1 MLWFLIFFLVV
12 AGAVAVAIG
21 KARGAGVAVQA
32 EYERIKRTEPD
43 SALAQYGPN
52 EFEMAWKRAIDAR
65 KRASNIA
72 ALKVLPLMAAILFAG
87 FAIPI
92 FLFDDDN
99 VGGLA
104 LSILIAGGVA
114 LWYMKTKVLDPLP
127 SILDFMKREAG

>member
-12 AGAVAVAIG
+12 VGAVAVAIG

-87 FAIPI
+87 FAIP
-92 FLFDDDN
+92 LLVLNDDGTLL
-99 VGGLA
+99 VLG
-104 LSILIAGGVA
+104 SLIAGGVA

>member
-12 AGAVAVAIG
+12 VGAVAVAIG

-87 FAIPI
+87 FAIP
-92 FLFDDDN
+92 LLVLNDD
-99 VGGLA
+99 GTLLMLG
-104 LSILIAGGVA
+104 SLIAGGVA

>member
-12 AGAVAVAIG
+12 VGAVAVAIG

-52 EFEMAWKRAIDAR
+52 EFEMAWKRAFDAR

-72 ALKVLPLMAAILFAG
+72 ALKVLPLMAAIMFAG
-87 FAIPI
+87 FAIP
-92 FLFDDDN
+92 LLVLNDDGTLL
-99 VGGLA
+99 VLG
-104 LSILIAGGVA
+104 SLIAGGVA

>member
-12 AGAVAVAIG
+12 VGAVAVAIG

-52 EFEMAWKRAIDAR
+52 EFEMAWKRAFDAR

-87 FAIPI
+87 FAIP
-92 FLFDDDN
+92 LLVLNDDGTLL
-99 VGGLA
+99 VLG
-104 LSILIAGGVA
+104 SLIAGGVA

>member
-12 AGAVAVAIG
+12 ASAVAVAIG

-87 FAIPI
+87 FAIP
-92 FLFDDDN
+92 LLVLNDDGTLL
-99 VGGLA
+99 VLGT
-104 LSILIAGGVA
+104 LIAGGVA

>member
-12 AGAVAVAIG
+12 ASAVAVAIG

-65 KRASNIA
+65 KRASNVA
-72 ALKVLPLMAAILFAG
+72 ALKVLPLIAAILFAG
-87 FAIPI
+87 FAIP
-92 FLFDDDN
+92 LLVLNDDGTLL
-99 VGGLA
+99 VLG
-104 LSILIAGGVA
+104 SLIAGGVA

>member
-12 AGAVAVAIG
+12 VGAVAVAIG

-32 EYERIKRTEPD
+32 EYERIKRTEPN

-72 ALKVLPLMAAILFAG
+72 ALKVLPLMAAIMFAG
-87 FAIPI
+87 FAIP
-92 FLFDDDN
+92 LLVLNDDGTLL
-99 VGGLA
+99 VLG
-104 LSILIAGGVA
+104 SLIAGGVA

>member
-12 AGAVAVAIG
+12 ASAVAVAIG

-87 FAIPI
+87 FAIP
-92 FLFDDDN
+92 LLVLNDDGTLL
-99 VGGLA
+99 VLG
-104 LSILIAGGVA
+104 SLIAGGVA

>member
-12 AGAVAVAIG
+12 VGAVAVAIG

-32 EYERIKRTEPD
+32 EYERIKRTEPN

-87 FAIPI
+87 FAIP
-92 FLFDDDN
+92 LLVLNDDGTLL
-99 VGGLA
+99 VLG
-104 LSILIAGGVA
+104 SLIAGGVA

>member
-12 AGAVAVAIG
+12 VGAVAVAIG

-87 FAIPI
+87 FAIP
-92 FLFDDDN
+92 LLVLNDDGTLL
-99 VGGLA
+99 VLG
-104 LSILIAGGVA
+104 SLIAGGVA
-114 LWYMKTKVLDPLP
+114 LWDMKTKVLDPLP

>member
-87 FAIPI
+87 FAIP
-92 FLFDDDN
+92 LLVLNDDGTLL
-99 VGGLA
+99 VLG
-104 LSILIAGGVA
+104 SLIAGGVA

>member
-72 ALKVLPLMAAILFAG
+72 ALKVLPLMAAIMFAG
-87 FAIPI
+87 FAIP
-92 FLFDDDN
+92 LLVLNDDGTLL
-99 VGGLA
+99 VLG
-104 LSILIAGGVA
+104 SLIAGGVA

>member
-12 AGAVAVAIG
+12 VGAGAVAIG

-87 FAIPI
+87 FAIP
-92 FLFDDDN
+92 LLVLNDDGTLL
-99 VGGLA
+99 VLG
-104 LSILIAGGVA
+104 SLIAGGVA

>member
-32 EYERIKRTEPD
+32 EYERIKRTEPG

-87 FAIPI
+87 FAIP
-92 FLFDDDN
+92 LLVLNDDGTLL
-99 VGGLA
+99 VLG
-104 LSILIAGGVA
+104 SLIAGGVA

-127 SILDFMKREAG
+127 SILDFMKRDAG

>member
-87 FAIPI
+87 FAIP
-92 FLFDDDN
+92 LLVLNDDGTLL
-99 VGGLA
+99 VLG
-104 LSILIAGGVA
+104 SLIAGGVA

-127 SILDFMKREAG
+127 SILDFMKRDAG

>member
-87 FAIPI
+87 FAIP
-92 FLFDDDN
+92 LLVLNDDGTLL
-99 VGGLA
+99 VLGT
-104 LSILIAGGVA
+104 LIAGGVA

>member
-65 KRASNIA
+65 KRASNVA
-72 ALKVLPLMAAILFAG
+72 ALKVLPIIAAIMIAG

-92 FLFDDDN
+92 MLLGDDGTTLV
-99 VGGLA
+99 VGML
-104 LSILIAGGVA
+104 LAGGIA
-114 LWYMKTKVLDPLP
+114 LWYMKTRVLDPLP
-127 SILDFMKREAG
+127 SILDFMKRETA

>member
-12 AGAVAVAIG
+12 AAAVAVAIG
-21 KARGAGVAVQA
+21 KARSAGVAVQA

-65 KRASNIA
+65 KRASNVA

-87 FAIPI
+87 FAIP
-92 FLFDDDN
+92 LLVLNDDGTLM
-99 VGGLA
+99 VLG
-104 LSILIAGGVA
+104 SLIGGGVA

-127 SILDFMKREAG
+127 SILDFMKRETG

>member
-65 KRASNIA
+65 KRASNVA
-72 ALKVLPLMAAILFAG
+72 ALKVLPLIAAILFAG
-87 FAIPI
+87 FAIP
-92 FLFDDDN
+92 LLVLNDDGTLL
-99 VGGLA
+99 VLG
-104 LSILIAGGVA
+104 SLIAGGVA

>member
-52 EFEMAWKRAIDAR
+52 EFDMAWRRAIDAR

-87 FAIPI
+87 FAIP
-92 FLFDDDN
+92 LLVLNDDGTLL
-99 VGGLA
+99 VLG
-104 LSILIAGGVA
+104 SLIAGGVA

>member
-1 MLWFLIFFLVV
+1 MFWVVVFIVV
-12 AGAVAVAIG
+12 AAAVAYAIS
-21 KARGAGVAVQA
+21 KSRGAGVAVQA

-52 EFEMAWKRAIDAR
+52 EFEMAWRRAIDAR

-87 FAIPI
+87 FAIP
-92 FLFDDDN
+92 LLVLNDDGTLL
-99 VGGLA
+99 VLG
-104 LSILIAGGVA
+104 SLIAGGVA

>member
-12 AGAVAVAIG
+12 AAAVAVAIG
-21 KARGAGVAVQA
+21 RARGAGVAVQA

-52 EFEMAWKRAIDAR
+52 EFEMAWKRGIDAR

-72 ALKVLPLMAAILFAG
+72 ALKVLPLMAAIMFAG
-87 FAIPI
+87 FAIP
-92 FLFDDDN
+92 LLVLNDDGTLL
-99 VGGLA
+99 VLGT
-104 LSILIAGGVA
+104 LIAGGVA
-114 LWYMKTKVLDPLP
+114 LWYMKTRVLDPLP

>member
-12 AGAVAVAIG
+12 VGAVAVAIG

-87 FAIPI
+87 FAIP
-92 FLFDDDN
+92 LLVLNDDGTLL
-99 VGGLA
+99 VLGT
-104 LSILIAGGVA
+104 LIAGGVA

>member
-12 AGAVAVAIG
+12 VGAVAVAIG
-21 KARGAGVAVQA
+21 KARSAGVAVQA

-87 FAIPI
+87 FAIP
-92 FLFDDDN
+92 LLVLNDDGTLL
-99 VGGLA
+99 VLG
-104 LSILIAGGVA
+104 SLIAGGVA

>member
-12 AGAVAVAIG
+12 VGAVAVAIG

-87 FAIPI
+87 FAIP
-92 FLFDDDN
+92 LLVLNDDGTLL
-99 VGGLA
+99 VLG
-104 LSILIAGGVA
+104 SLIAGGVA

-127 SILDFMKREAG
+127 SILDFMKRDAG

>member
-12 AGAVAVAIG
+12 VGAVAVAIG

-72 ALKVLPLMAAILFAG
+72 ALKVLPLMAAIMFAG
-87 FAIPI
+87 FAIP
-92 FLFDDDN
+92 LLVLNDDGTLL
-99 VGGLA
+99 VLG
-104 LSILIAGGVA
+104 SLIAGGVA